1 MIGSLVFLIAIV
13 FALVVLLLIRA
24 VRSYK
29 DIPMKVGSYTK
40 YLNIEEES
48 EE

>member
-1 MIGSLVFLIAIV
+1 MIGSLVFLIIHV